1 MVEADTSFQLI
12 DKKSASSL
20 YLDEQANVLKLEC
33 NGHFDLPSIRFFLDS
48 ILKVM
53 KESGSRRIMIDRSS
67 NPSFSMEANEWMKE
81 FLLTNRHK
89 FRINLARVAI
99 VTNDTYKFNLYS
111 NFMKSAFQII
121 FPGVQISAFE
131 FEESAFEWLL

>member
-1 MVEADTSFQLI
+1 MLETDTSFQLI
-12 DKKSASSL
+12 SQKSSSSL
-20 YLDEQANVLKLEC
+20 YLDEQGKVLKLEC
-33 NGHFDLPSIRFFLDS
+33 NGHFDLPSIRHFLNA

-67 NPSFSMEANEWMKE
+67 DPSFSMEANEWMKE
-81 FLLTNRHK
+81 FLLTNRHN
-89 FRINLARVAI
+89 FRINLKRIAI
-99 VTNDTYKFNLYS
+99 VTNDTYKFNLYT

-131 FEESAFEWLL
+131 FEESAVEWLQ